1 MIQIPGSGRYTIA
14 QVMIGIA
21 VLASL
26 LAVPRLVMSP
36 DVVVMVCLVGLLT
49 VLVAIHAIVEMV
61 VGRPCPACGQWS
73 LRRLV
78 RHGSYYRCVAC
89 RQRFKRYGFGPWL
102 DASGPDDAVRFRKR
116 SEAGTWKSFTVPKDL
131 SGTTSGALLRNKRS
145 RDLREVVKRMPH
157 QPSQGPGVES
167 AALRVSKALAQLREL
182 RK

>member
-26 LAVPRLVMSP
+26 LAVPRLVRSP
-36 DVVVMVCLVGLLT
+36 ELVVMICLVGLLT
-49 VLVAIHAIVEMV
+49 VLVAIHVIVENV
-61 VGRPCPACGQWS
+61 VGRPCPACGQWA

-78 RHGSYYRCVAC
+78 RHRCYYRCAAC
-89 RQRFKRYGFGPWL
+89 RQRFKRFGFGPWL
-102 DASGPDDAVRFRKR
+102 DASGPEDAARFRKR
-116 SEAGTWKSFTVPKDL
+116 SEAGTWKSFTAPKDL

-145 RDLREVVKRMPH
+145 RDLREVVKRMDH
-157 QPSQGPGVES
+157 HPSPGPGLEN
-167 AALRVSKALAQLREL
+167 AARRVSKALARLRAL